1 MPEQVQALS
10 NIFYYPPKECR
21 SRGFGVSVWLQAD
34 SSEGKAKKKE
44 HNRRRRLQTA
54 SADKGE
60 DLVNEKP
67 AGQGGKIIKDK
78 EKVIRDKVTL
88 SYIQMVVSFIEG
100 RLVRFGEIFKMLSEI
115 VRQHSIGKRRR
126 FVYAFTYPSQKP
138 P

>member
-1 MPEQVQALS
+1 MH
-10 NIFYYPPKECR
+10 
-21 SRGFGVSVWLQAD
+21 
-34 SSEGKAKKKE
+34 EGP
-44 HNRRRRLQTA
+44 
-54 SADKGE
+54 S
-60 DLVNEKP
+60 
-67 AGQGGKIIKDK
+67 GQGGEIIKDE